1 MPQIEFEGKNI
12 DEAVKNACKQL
23 NCKKETLK
31 FDIVS
36 TGSTGIFGLIG
47 AKKAKI
53 RVIEAINPIKKSKDE
68 NFKTLSNVPS
78 EGIKSL
84 VDEAFNDLVEEET
97 AKLASSTSKF
107 KSKTPNVQKQEVDSN
122 LNKEAANDSD
132 NDFDEEDELFNEESS
147 EPVIISDEIINIGKE
162 MLQKILDSITENA
175 SVIVK
180 SNNGRLIYRIEG
192 GNSALLIGKRGQ
204 TLDAMQYLVD
214 KIINKKSEDRV
225 RIQIDVEG
233 YLESRQASLESLA
246 LRLAE
251 KAKKTGKP
259 STISQMTAHDRRIV
273 HLALKDD
280 HTVKTRSIGE
290 GYYRRLVIFPKKRK
304 FRKNTKYDTPEAK

>member
-12 DEAVKNACKQL
+12 DDAVEIACKKL
-23 NCKKETLK
+23 NCPKDDLK
-31 FDIVS
+31 FDIIS
-36 TGSTGIFGLIG
+36 SGSTGIFGLIG

-53 RVIEAINPIKKSKDE
+53 RIIQSKVVQE
-68 NFKTLSNVPS
+68 TSHSQSGGSSYSNRMNTS

-84 VDEAFNDLVEEET
+84 VDEAFNDTPPKPVKDTVKPGKPKPVEKAQTVEKVQAVE
-97 AKLASSTSKF
+97 KPKPEP
-107 KSKTPNVQKQEVDSN
+107 KKTFTFPKEPIESGKAILEDISN
-122 LNKEAANDSD
+122 
-132 NDFDEEDELFNEESS
+132 
-147 EPVIISDEIINIGKE
+147 
-162 MLQKILDSITENA
+162 SITDGSTVTIDQTNEK
-175 SVIVK
+175 I
-180 SNNGRLIYRIEG
+180 IYRIEG
-192 GNSALLIGKRGQ
+192 GNTALLIGKRGQ

-214 KIINKKSEDRV
+214 KIVNKQCEERV
-225 RIQIDVEG
+225 RIQVDIEG
-233 YLESRQASLESLA
+233 YLENRKNSLESLA

-304 FRKNTKYDTPEAK
+304 YRKNTKHDNPDTK

>member
-12 DEAVKNACKQL
+12 DDAVEIACKKL
-23 NCKKETLK
+23 NCLKDDLK
-31 FDIVS
+31 FDIIS
-36 TGSTGIFGLIG
+36 SGSTGIFGLIG

-53 RVIEAINPIKKSKDE
+53 RIIQNKTIHEVSKTKPDNSSYYNPKDA
-68 NFKTLSNVPS
+68 SD
-78 EGIKSL
+78 GIKSL
-84 VDEAFNDLVEEET
+84 VDEAFNETPSEKPKPPVQPKPVEKTQAPEPPKNEPSQNIIYPQQ
-97 AKLASSTSKF
+97 AIDSG
-107 KSKTPNVQKQEVDSN
+107 KSILENISN
-122 LNKEAANDSD
+122 
-132 NDFDEEDELFNEESS
+132 
-147 EPVIISDEIINIGKE
+147 
-162 MLQKILDSITENA
+162 SITDGSTITIEQ
-175 SVIVK
+175 SSDKIIFK
-180 SNNGRLIYRIEG
+180 IEG
-192 GNSALLIGKRGQ
+192 GNTALLIGKRGQ

-214 KIINKKSEDRV
+214 KIVNKQCEERV
-225 RIQIDVEG
+225 RIQVDIEG
-233 YLESRQASLESLA
+233 YLENRKNSLESLA

-304 FRKNTKYDTPEAK
+304 YRKNTKHDNPDTK